1 MLDQLSAWF
10 PPALIDLFVTSFWET
25 LVMVGISG
33 ALGAL
38 IGIPLGVSLR
48 LTDRGGVLESAVFNR
63 TVGGLVNAVRS
74 TPFIILLV
82 AIIPFTRLLTGSSI
96 GTAAAVVPL
105 TLAAAPFVAR
115 LVEASLRE
123 VDSGLIEAAQAMGAT
138 VPQIVFKVLLPEAVP
153 GIVAGLTITLVSLTG
168 YSAMAGAIGGGGL
181 GDLGI
186 RYGYQ
191 RFLPEVMLAVVLLLI
206 VFVQAV
212 QSLGDWFVRRLSHK

>member
-1 MLDQLSAWF
+1 MLEQLSAWF
-10 PPALIDLFVTSFWET
+10 PPALIDLFITSFWET

-48 LTDRGGVLESAVFNR
+48 LTDRGGVLESAAFNR

-82 AIIPFTRLLTGSSI
+82 AIIPFTRFVTGSSI

>member
-1 MLDQLSAWF
+1 MWDNFSPAMLE
-10 PPALIDLFVTSFWET
+10 LFARSLWET
-25 LVMVGISG
+25 LTMVGVAG
-33 ALGAL
+33 VAAAV
-38 IGIPLGVSLR
+38 IGVPLGVLLR
-48 LTDRGGVLESAVFNR
+48 LTDRGGVVPNAGVNR
-63 TVGGLVNAVRS
+63 VVGTVVNAVRS

-82 AIIPFTRLLTGSSI
+82 AIIPFTRLVTGSSI

-105 TLAAAPFVAR
+105 TVAAAPFIAR

-123 VDSGLIEAAQAMGAT
+123 VDHGLVEAAQAMGAST
-138 VPQIVFKVLLPEAVP
+138 SQIVFKVLLPEALP
-153 GIVAGLTITLVSLTG
+153 GIIAGFTITLVSLTG

-191 RFLPEVMLAVVLLLI
+191 RFLPEVMLAVVVALI

-212 QSLGDWFVRRLSHK
+212 QSLGDWAVRRLGRK

>member
-1 MLDQLSAWF
+1 MFDTFTPQL
-10 PPALIDLFVTSFWET
+10 LELFLSSFGET
-25 LVMVGISG
+25 LVMVGLSG
-33 ALGAL
+33 LLGAA
-38 IGIPLGVSLR
+38 IGIPLGVFLR
-48 LTDRGGVLESAVFNR
+48 LTDRGGVLQHAAANR
-63 TVGGLVNAVRS
+63 LVGTTVNAVRS

-115 LVEASLRE
+115 LVETALRE
-123 VDSGLIEAAQAMGAT
+123 VDHGLVEAALAMGAST
-138 VPQIVFKVLLPEAVP
+138 RQIVFKVLLPEALP
-153 GIVAGLTITLVSLTG
+153 GIVAAVTVTLVSLTG

-191 RFLPEVMLAVVLLLI
+191 RFLPEVMLAVVLVLI
-206 VFVQAV
+206 LFVQAV
-212 QSLGDWFVRRLSHK
+212 QSLGDWLVRRLSHK

>member
-1 MLDQLSAWF
+1 MFSNFSQ
-10 PPALIDLFVTSFWET
+10 ALLELFVSSLWET
-25 LVMVGISG
+25 IVRVGISG
-33 ALGAL
+33 LVGAV
-38 IGIPLGVSLR
+38 IGIPLGVYLR
-48 LTDRGGVLESAVFNR
+48 LSDRGGVLENAAANR
-63 TVGGLVNAVRS
+63 IVGGVVNAVRS

-82 AIIPFTRLLTGSSI
+82 AIIPFTRLLAGSSI

-105 TLAAAPFVAR
+105 TVAAAPFIAR

-123 VDSGLIEAAQAMGAT
+123 VDAGLVEAAQGMGAT
-138 VPQIVFKVLLPEAVP
+138 TTQIVFKVLLPEALP

-191 RFLPEVMLAVVLLLI
+191 RFLPEIMLAVVLVLI
-206 VFVQAV
+206 VFVQAL
-212 QSLGDWFVRRLSHK
+212 QSLGDWAVRRLSHKQ